1 MLKTRVIGL
10 AIASM
15 VATPAVALDQ
25 GDYRFNGFGTLG
37 LSYLGGEEESRT
49 YGAQGQ
55 VTDSWRGDELSKLGA
70 QFRYG
75 VTDRLAV
82 TAQAIAKA
90 EQDSWKAKVEWLYL
104 SHQTT
109 DRLVLRAGR
118 LRSPVYMYSDTL
130 DVGFSY
136 PWLRL
141 PDEVYHQIQSPTYEG
156 ADAIYTLPLSY
167 GSVALQLA
175 AGQSK
180 NRRNFVMGDVYEL
193 DADDT
198 LGGAITLETNSYG
211 TFRLGYEQS
220 KVSADIEMA
229 VTTPMGP
236 MVILQE
242 MDGQKAKFMSF
253 GYQYDNG
260 TWLTSNEITNLDPGG
275 TVEEKDAFY
284 VMGGRRFGDY
294 LGHLTYAQL
303 DEGSG
308 RQRSWTVGLNYNL
321 RPGVSLKSEYKRV
334 TTSGGYNGV
343 FVTTA
348 QEMIDDAFSG
358 TQPRNFDADIMSI
371 GVDFVF

>member
-10 AIASM
+10 AIACT
-15 VATPAVALDQ
+15 AANPAFALEK
-25 GDYRFNGFGTLG
+25 GDFHFNGFGTLG
-37 LSYLGGEEESRT
+37 LSYLGGEDEGRT

-55 VTDSWRGDELSKLGA
+55 TTDAWRGDELSKLGA
-70 QFRYG
+70 QLRYG
-75 VTDRLAV
+75 VTDRMTV
-82 TAQAIAKA
+82 TAQAITKA
-90 EQDSWKAKVEWLYL
+90 EQDSWKARIEWLYL

-118 LRSPVYMYSDTL
+118 LRSPVYMYSDSL

-167 GSVALQLA
+167 GSVAFQLA

-180 NRRNFVMGDVYEL
+180 NRRNFLMGDVYEI

-198 LGGAITLETNSYG
+198 LAGAITLETNSYG

-220 KVSADIEMA
+220 KVTADIEIP
-229 VTTPMGP
+229 VTTPLGP
-236 MVILQE
+236 MVIAQQL
-242 MDGQKAKFMSF
+242 DGQKARFMSF
-253 GYQYDNG
+253 GYQFDNG
-260 TWLTSNEITNLDPGG
+260 IWLTSNEITNLDPGG
-275 TVEEKDAFY
+275 AVDEKDAFY
-284 VMGGRRFGDY
+284 LMGGRRFGDF
-294 LGHLTYAQL
+294 LAHLTYGQL

-308 RQRSWTVGLNYNL
+308 RQRSWTAGLNYTFH
-321 RPGVSLKSEYKRV
+321 PTVIFKGEYKRV
-334 TTSGGYNGV
+334 TTSGGYSGV

-348 QEMIDDAFSG
+348 QEMIDEAFRG

-371 GVDFVF
+371 GIDFIF